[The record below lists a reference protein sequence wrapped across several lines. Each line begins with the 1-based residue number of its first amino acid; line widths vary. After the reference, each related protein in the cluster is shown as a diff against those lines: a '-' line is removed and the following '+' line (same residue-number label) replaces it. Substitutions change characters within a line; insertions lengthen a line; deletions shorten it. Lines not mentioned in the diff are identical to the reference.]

1 MSAIPFQLIT
11 MALRSGRMA
20 AAAAAALCLA
30 SLLGGV
36 SPKAQPQPQPQPM
49 RGNQYHP
56 GQVRTFYGNTI

>member
-1 MSAIPFQLIT
+1 
-11 MALRSGRMA
+11 MALRSGRMAA

-36 SPKAQPQPQPQPM
+36 SPKAQPQPQPM

-56 GQVRTFYGNTI
+56 GQVRTFFGNTI